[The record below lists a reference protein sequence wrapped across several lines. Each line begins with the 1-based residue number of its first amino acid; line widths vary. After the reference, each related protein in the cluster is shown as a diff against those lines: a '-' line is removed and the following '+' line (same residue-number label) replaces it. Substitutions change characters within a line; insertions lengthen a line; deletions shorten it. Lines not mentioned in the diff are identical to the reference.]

1 MWQGWWLLVCVSS
14 SIPLF
19 ARVLYQE
26 NENMH
31 MSWCNK
37 HLTEMNERYWL
48 SIADVCRS
56 NYQTQYGSQCGIWDE
71 TADLKRQIY
80 LDRRTPKGQKMVQS
94 FLSVV
99 TLFSPFFSIPVDA
112 DTIKKNLNG
121 IDKQL
126 YLSVK
131 NEVQTKREKYRNYWL
146 NTYCSNSHDQW
157 DEEKDFTYWQLSAV
171 GNMYSEVLFSFGF
184 YCLSCSYYL

>member
-1 MWQGWWLLVCVSS
+1 MWEGWWLLVCVSN

-19 ARVLYQE
+19 ASVLYQE

-31 MSWCNK
+31 MSTCNK

-56 NYQTQYGSQCGIWDE
+56 NYLTQYGSQCGIWDE
-71 TADLKRQIY
+71 TADLKRQLY
-80 LDRRTPKGQKMVQS
+80 LDRRTPKGQKTVQS

-112 DTIKKNLNG
+112 DTIKNLNG

-126 YLSVK
+126 YLNVK

-146 NTYCSNSHDQW
+146 NTYCSNSHDQ
-157 DEEKDFTYWQLSAV
+157 
-171 GNMYSEVLFSFGF
+171 
-184 YCLSCSYYL
+184 